1 LIFSQE
7 HNVHLVIKGGDIKG
21 LKKLKNRL
29 AQQHTHTGGLVVVLP
44 VHDNE
49 RLLAQNLLQS
59 LQQHFEQSKQPV
71 VILAVWLASESDCH
85 ALQTPEQSPL
95 AVVCASATT
104 VGEPEQGA
112 GLHVAAA
119 LVGELGYD
127 VLYVTTGSACT
138 ADVLHTVT
146 QRSEDLLV
154 VSKLSAGTA
163 ESLSRSVFYI
173 RSSSASAQLLREQAD
188 NSSSNNSNS
197 SRNTSNS
204 SNHSSSSSSG
214 SSGSSSSSW
223 TNTAD
228 QLQLSWG
235 LFNPLTVMQ
244 GYDKLSSKSPL
255 LEAAR
260 KQQGVELA
268 LVVSPDYSELGTSA
282 RAHAQ
287 QAFLQ
292 REGLWHL
299 ERAEQAAAADVRH
312 SAVTEEPDGISPAV
326 LHDVTMCRQLDA
338 QGLVSSAA
346 GGGQC
351 SSSSGV
357 SGNVTLTSGE
367 HHIHFAVQLSS
378 DTPLQAS
385 AVQYQLQL
393 VLGTAGVVLLHDSAE
408 LEQQQQAAK
417 AAHSQQSA
425 AAQYT
430 AVVHVATD
438 YTAYLLQGPAVIT
451 LELLQAGESLLRCV
465 MCKPTGSS
473 SSSSSDSLTVASSDA
488 GSSDSAAAHLW
499 DIVEVQDGSSTAA
512 GSAQRKDLSREAAI
526 EQGCYVP
533 YVEPPRTGTAEKR
546 SKQRSKKK
554 KTTTAAGRGSKKRG
568 GSSSSV
574 SSSPS
579 NAMQKLLGSKQFVAL
594 RKAAAAL
601 TAGVI
606 AAAVIRALAAFAVQH

>member
-71 VILAVWLASESDCH
+71 VILAVWLARDSDCLAH
-85 ALQTPEQSPL
+85 THTPRQSSL

-119 LVGELGYD
+119 LVGQLGY
-127 VLYVTTGSACT
+127 
-138 ADVLHTVT
+138 DVLHTVT

-163 ESLSRSVFYI
+163 ETLSRSVFYI

-204 SNHSSSSSSG
+204 SNNSSSSSSG
-214 SSGSSSSSW
+214 SSDSSSSSW
-223 TNTAD
+223 TNAAD

-244 GYDKLSSKSPL
+244 GYDKLSSKSLL

-260 KQQGVELA
+260 RQQGVQLA
-268 LVVSPDYSELGTSA
+268 LVVSPDYSELGASA
-282 RAHAQ
+282 RASAQ

-292 REGLWHL
+292 REGLWYL
-299 ERAEQAAAADVRH
+299 EYAEQAAVADVRH
-312 SAVTEEPDGISPAV
+312 NTVAEEPDGISPAV
-326 LHDVTMCRQLDA
+326 LHDVTMCRQLDN
-338 QGLVSSAA
+338 QGLVNSAA

-351 SSSSGV
+351 TSSSGV
-357 SGNVTLTSGE
+357 SGSVTLTLGAADAVSGK
-367 HHIHFAVQLSS
+367 HYIHFAVQLSS
-378 DTPLQAS
+378 ETPLQAS
-385 AVQYQLQL
+385 AVQCQLQL
-393 VLGTAGVVLLHDSAE
+393 VLDTAGVVLLNDSVA
-408 LEQQQQAAK
+408 LKQQQQAAT
-417 AAHSQQSA
+417 AATSQQSA

-465 MCKPTGSS
+465 MCKPAGSS
-473 SSSSSDSLTVASSDA
+473 SSGSLTVASSDA
-488 GSSDSAAAHLW
+488 GSSKSAAHLW
-499 DIVEVQDGSSTAA
+499 DIVEVQDDSSTAA
-512 GSAQRKDLSREAAI
+512 GSAHRKDLSREAAI

-546 SKQRSKKK
+546 SKQRSSKKK
-554 KTTTAAGRGSKKRG
+554 KTTAAGRGSKKRG
-568 GSSSSV
+568 GSSSRV
-574 SSSPS
+574 SSGPS
-579 NAMQKLLGSKQFVAL
+579 NAMQKVLGSKQFVAL

-606 AAAVIRALAAFAVQH
+606 AAAVIRALATFAVQH